1 MHEDLENNVAA
12 GKIER
17 AIAEKIDALAPG
29 TICNHRSW
37 GVGKV
42 AEWDLLGGRIV
53 IDFEDKPGHAMAL
66 KFAANSLEPI
76 EEGHFFSMRYTQ
88 KDELTALAES
98 DPVDLVA
105 LAVESVGGSVSLD
118 NLEDMIKGSVVPEAR
133 YKSWW
138 EGAKRKLRVD
148 RRFVVPAKR
157 NEPLEMRDSDVTPS
171 DSLIADYT
179 AARDLKSKAKCVDAI
194 IKELGAF
201 DDAENQLRPVVEDIN
216 ESARKGLRLHL
227 TQAVE
232 LVLVRNELQA
242 KKKGLRFDEEEITL
256 GEILSEDKSR
266 AAELFETM
274 PVSRQR
280 LIIRAFES
288 AFPETWVDEL
298 FMLFNEGEGSLR
310 TIGEAATLLIDSGKE
325 KELFAFLETGL
336 QQRTLSSD
344 ALAWICRERKR
355 QAKEIFNP
363 EIGLALMSSLE
374 QDSLEDETGRAANR
388 LRDLMSDDAKLIPDL
403 VEDADINLVRNF
415 ARRLMMSSIFEEL
428 TRKSLMARVVK
439 LHPAIQDLITGGA
452 ADEVKEE
459 KAEPLVVS
467 WESYE
472 KKKAEFED
480 LVNKRIPQNREE
492 IKVARSYGDLRENFE
507 YKAAK
512 EQQRVLGRMQ
522 DEGEIEL
529 ELAQPTDFAGADTSE
544 VSIGTI
550 VTLKSIDDGETE
562 KFTILGAWDSDPEK
576 RIVAYL
582 TDVGQLLI
590 GAKVGTE
597 VALPTGEEDVTK
609 SFEVIE
615 IEAYNKG

>member
-1 MHEDLENNVAA
+1 MHEDLENSVAA
-12 GKIER
+12 GKVEP
-17 AIAEKIDALAPG
+17 AVAEKIDALSPG

-37 GVGKV
+37 GVGRVK
-42 AEWDLLGGRIV
+42 EWDLIGGRIT
-53 IDFEDKPGHAMAL
+53 IDFEDKPDHGMAL
-66 KFAANSLEPI
+66 KFAANSLDPI
-76 EEGHFFSMRYTQ
+76 EEGHFLSMRYAQ
-88 KDELTALAES
+88 KDELVALAQS

-105 LAVESVGGSVSLD
+105 LAVDSAGGSVSLD
-118 NLEDMIKGSVVPEAR
+118 QLEEMIKGSVVEEGA
-133 YKSWW
+133 YKRWW
-138 EGAKRKLRVD
+138 EGAKRKLRAD

-157 NEPLEMRDSDVTPS
+157 NEPLEMRASDVSPA
-171 DSLIADYT
+171 DSLTEDYNN
-179 AARDLKSKAKCVDAI
+179 ARDLKSKAKAVDAI
-194 IKELGAF
+194 LKELGAF
-201 DDAENQLRPVVEDIN
+201 DNPEEQLKPVIEDIN
-216 ESARKGLRLHL
+216 ETARKSLRLQL

-232 LVLVRNELQA
+232 LVLARNELQN
-242 KKKGLRFDEEEITL
+242 KKKGLRFDDEELSL
-256 GEILSEDKSR
+256 GEILSGDKSR

-280 LIIRAFES
+280 LVLRAYES
-288 AFPETWVDEL
+288 AFPDTWVEEL
-298 FMLFNEGEGSLR
+298 LQLFNTSSLR
-310 TIGEAATLLIDSGKE
+310 TIGEAATLLIDNDKGAQLKE
-325 KELFAFLETGL
+325 FLETGL

-344 ALAWICRERKR
+344 ALAWICRERNK
-355 QAKEIFNP
+355 QAQEIFTP
-363 EIGLALMSSLE
+363 EIGLAVMSALE

-403 VEDADINLVRNF
+403 IEEADKNLVRNF

-439 LHPAIQDLITGGA
+439 LHPFIQDLITGGA
-452 ADEVKEE
+452 EDEEKEE

-467 WESYE
+467 VESFN
-472 KKKAEFED
+472 KRKADFED

-492 IKVARSYGDLRENFE
+492 IKIAREYGDLRENFE

-512 EQQRVLGRMQ
+512 EQQRVLARMR

-550 VTLKSIDDGETE
+550 VSLRNSDNGEEE
-562 KFTILGAWDSDPEK
+562 KYTILGAWDSDPEK

-582 TDVGQLLI
+582 TGVGQELI
-590 GAKVGTE
+590 GKKVGDT
-597 VALPTGEEDVTK
+597 ADLPTTEEDRTQ
-609 SFEVIE
+609 SFEVIG

>member
-1 MHEDLENNVAA
+1 MHEDLENSVAA
-12 GKIER
+12 GKVES
-17 AIAEKIDALAPG
+17 AVAEKIDALSPG

-37 GVGKV
+37 GVGRVK
-42 AEWDLLGGRIV
+42 EWDLIGGRIT
-53 IDFEDKPGHAMAL
+53 IDFEDKPDHGMAL
-66 KFAANSLEPI
+66 KFAADSLEPI
-76 EEGHFFSMRYTQ
+76 EDGHFLSMRFAQ
-88 KDELTALAES
+88 KDELVALAQS

-105 LAVESVGGSVSLD
+105 LAVDSAGGSVSLD
-118 NLEDMIKGSVVPEAR
+118 KLEEMIKGSVVEEGA
-133 YKSWW
+133 YKRWW
-138 EGAKRKLRVD
+138 EGAKRKLRTD

-157 NEPLEMRDSDVTPS
+157 NEPLEMRDSDVTPA
-171 DSLIADYT
+171 DSLTEDYNN
-179 AARDLKSKAKCVDAI
+179 ARDLKSKAKAVDAI
-194 IKELGAF
+194 LKELSAF
-201 DDAENQLRPVVEDIN
+201 DNPEEQLRPVIEDIN
-216 ESARKGLRLHL
+216 DTARKSLRLQL

-232 LVLVRNELQA
+232 LVLVRNELQN
-242 KKKGLRFDEEEITL
+242 KKKGLRFDEDELSL
-256 GEILSEDKSR
+256 GEILSGDKSR

-280 LIIRAFES
+280 LVLRAFES
-288 AFPETWVDEL
+288 AFPDTWVDEL
-298 FMLFNEGEGSLR
+298 LQLFNSGSLR
-310 TIGEAATLLIDSGKE
+310 TIGEAATLLNDNDKGAELKE
-325 KELFAFLETGL
+325 FLETGL

-344 ALAWICRERKR
+344 ALAWICRERNK

-363 EIGLALMSSLE
+363 EIGLAVMSALE

-388 LRDLMSDDAKLIPDL
+388 LRDLMSDDVKLIPDL
-403 VEDADINLVRNF
+403 IEAADKNLVRNF

-439 LHPAIQDLITGGA
+439 LHPFIQDLITGGA
-452 ADEVKEE
+452 DDAKKVK

-467 WESYE
+467 VESYH
-472 KKKAEFED
+472 KKKADFED

-492 IKVARSYGDLRENFE
+492 IKIAREYGDLRENFE

-512 EQQRVLGRMQ
+512 EQQRVLARMQ

-550 VTLKSIDDGETE
+550 VSLRNSDNGEEE
-562 KFTILGAWDSDPEK
+562 KYTILGAWDSDPEK

-582 TDVGQLLI
+582 TGVGQKLI
-590 GAKVGTE
+590 GTKVGETVE
-597 VALPTGEEDVTK
+597 LPTSDEDRTQ
-609 SFEVIE
+609 SFEVTA